1 MDMCVSEKPAAA
13 PAAKKA
19 AVDGKLFFV
28 SEPQSIRV
36 VESECPITCRVLW
49 VQFHEHPLSKI
60 DFLKHLFSPLLR
72 NHCHVYCKSWR

>member
-1 MDMCVSEKPAAA
+1 METCVSEKPAAA

-36 VESECPITCRVLW
+36 VESKCTASSRV
-49 VQFHEHPLSKI
+49 
-60 DFLKHLFSPLLR
+60 
-72 NHCHVYCKSWR
+72 YY

>member
-1 MDMCVSEKPAAA
+1 MCVSEKPAAA

-36 VESECPITCRVLW
+36 VESKRMALSVVYYW
-49 VQFHEHPLSKI
+49 FHFQSTDWARLIFE
-60 DFLKHLFSPLLR
+60 
-72 NHCHVYCKSWR
+72 